1 MVPILDQYTTI
12 LAYVSADMIVGLFL
26 NTLLVRE
33 EHGTKLGW
41 TLSPFKPYLTKE
53 KAILV
58 ALVQTA
64 LAILIPTLFLTDLL
78 QGLIASFSFMV
89 WPISMIVWNTVYL
102 TTVRAPLTEQYDFRL
117 EEFLIAFAIYASAI
131 VWIITTFS

>member
-1 MVPILDQYTTI
+1 MVAILDQYTTI
-12 LAYVSADMIVGLFL
+12 LAYVSADMIVGLLL

-58 ALVQTA
+58 AIIQTV
-64 LAILIPTLFLTDLL
+64 LAIAIPTLFLTDLL
-78 QGLIASFSFMV
+78 QYLITSFNFMI
-89 WPISMIVWNTVYL
+89 WPISMILWNTVYL
-102 TTVRAPLTEQYDFRL
+102 TTIRAPLTEEYNFGL
-117 EEFLIAFAIYASAI
+117 EEFVIAFAIYASAF
-131 VWIITTFS
+131 VWIISTLS